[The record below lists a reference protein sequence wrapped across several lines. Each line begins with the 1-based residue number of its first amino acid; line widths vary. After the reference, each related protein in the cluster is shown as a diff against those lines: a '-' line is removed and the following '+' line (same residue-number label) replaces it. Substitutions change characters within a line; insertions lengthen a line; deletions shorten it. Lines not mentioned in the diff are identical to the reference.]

1 MAWKHSLPFSYFNFS
16 FFQTS
21 ARLSITVWKHGKFTL
36 FWVLPN
42 FQECFYN
49 VWEYGGSVFYF
60 FYKITRRKLKRRN
73 SLLFYQSANSPYC
86 SRWRI
91 VAWYF
96 HVFHTVTEIWL
107 LVNQRSH
114 FVISING
121 DINVVCCVGR
131 VVSLWRRANARNVR
145 LWYPIS
151 VI

>member
-1 MAWKHSLPFSYFNFS
+1 MFPYSYRKTSGSLEEREIEVRKWKWVFPRHLQFS
-16 FFQTS
+16 QTS
-21 ARLSITVWKHGKFTL
+21 TSGNMYVYGNMGK
-36 FWVLPN
+36 N
-42 FQECFYN
+42 
-49 VWEYGGSVFYF
+49 VFYF